1 MSKSVVCEGRTSS
14 EAIEKG
20 LKELGCK
27 MDDVNIKIL
36 ENEDKKIFFSILDP
50 RVVKVELT
58 LKSKNDNNF
67 ETQSDEISK
76 KNEIIVNPDEL
87 LSCENNIKTF
97 LNEFSKEFG
106 EITYNVKNDKKDI
119 IFVNIDGKDS
129 FKLIGYRGDCLNAL
143 QSILSSIGN
152 KGIKDRIKVF
162 LNINNYKDRRED
174 SLNDLAKKNKKTVW
188 KKIEKTVCK
197 TKKRVVLEPMNSY
210 DRKII
215 HSALQNSESV
225 KTYSI
230 GEEPNRK
237 VVVDLKNE

>member
-76 KNEIIVNPDEL
+76 KNEIVVNQDEL

-162 LNINNYKDRRED
+162 LNINNYKDRREE
-174 SLNDLAKKNKKTVW
+174 SLNELA

>member
-36 ENEDKKIFFSILDP
+36 ENEEKKIFFSILDP

-58 LKSKNDNNF
+58 LKSKNNNNF

-76 KNEIIVNPDEL
+76 KNEIVVNQDEL

-162 LNINNYKDRRED
+162 LNINNYKDRREE
-174 SLNDLAKKNKKTVW
+174 SLNELA

>member
-76 KNEIIVNPDEL
+76 KNEIVVNPDEL

-119 IFVNIDGKDS
+119 IFVNIEGKDS

-162 LNINNYKDRRED
+162 LNINNYKDRREE
-174 SLNDLAKKNKKTVW
+174 SLNELA

>member
-36 ENEDKKIFFSILDP
+36 ENEEKKIFFSILDP

-58 LKSKNDNNF
+58 LKSKNDNNL

-76 KNEIIVNPDEL
+76 KNEIVVNPDEL

-162 LNINNYKDRRED
+162 LNINNYKDRREE
-174 SLNDLAKKNKKTVW
+174 SLNELA

>member
-162 LNINNYKDRRED
+162 LNINNYKDRREE
-174 SLNDLAKKNKKTVW
+174 SLNELA

>member
-76 KNEIIVNPDEL
+76 KNEIVVNPDEL

-162 LNINNYKDRRED
+162 LNINNYKDRREE
-174 SLNDLAKKNKKTVW
+174 SLNELA

>member
-162 LNINNYKDRRED
+162 LNINNYKDRREE
-174 SLNDLAKKNKKTVW
+174 SLKELA

>member
-76 KNEIIVNPDEL
+76 KNEIVVNPDEL

-162 LNINNYKDRRED
+162 LNINNYKDRREE
-174 SLNDLAKKNKKTVW
+174 SLNELAKKIK
-188 KKIEKTVCK
+188 KTVCK

>member
-129 FKLIGYRGDCLNAL
+129 FKLIGFRGDCLNAL

-162 LNINNYKDRRED
+162 LNINNYKDRREE
-174 SLNDLAKKNKKTVW
+174 SLNELA